1 MNIGVVGGGIAGLT
15 AAYRLGRAQRPG
27 EAGHVVTVYEAGPE
41 IGGQAR
47 TFPIAGT
54 RLEIFYHHLFAGD
67 REILTLIDEL
77 NLADEMEWLESRQ
90 GFFHSGTIYD
100 FGTPVSLL
108 KFKPLSFLDRIR
120 AGLAILFLMKYR
132 NWRALEQVTAVDW
145 VRRWSGAGAY
155 NVIFGPLLR
164 GKFGSS
170 ADEVTM
176 TWLWGKIHLRG
187 ASRSEGLQKESL
199 GYMRGSFQVL
209 LDALA
214 AAIEAQGGTIH
225 VSTPVERILVK
236 DGRATGV
243 QTHGAQRVTHDAVI
257 VTVPSSAFL
266 RMTPDLPDEY
276 AANLRWMRY
285 QRALCLVLQL
295 PRSLSHIYWMNIS
308 APDIPFVGVIE
319 QTNYIPPEI
328 YDGKHI
334 VYVTNYVA
342 PDSDLYRMTKEELF
356 AHYWPHLKKINPAF
370 DADWVEESWLFRDEA
385 GQPIVT
391 CDYAAHIPDY
401 ITPIRG
407 LYLANT
413 TQIYPEDRGMNYSV
427 RLGNVIANIVK
438 RETSVGHHV

>member
-1 MNIGVVGGGIAGLT
+1 MNIGIVGGGIAGLT
-15 AAYRLGRAQRPG
+15 AAYRLGHAQRPG
-27 EAGHVVTVYEAGPE
+27 EAGHTVTVYEAGPE

-67 REILTLIDEL
+67 RDILDLV
-77 NLADEMEWLESRQ
+77 ADLGLTDQMDWIESRQ
-90 GFFHSGTIYD
+90 GFFHGGTIYD

-108 KFKPLSFLDRIR
+108 KFKPLNVFDRFR
-120 AGLAILFLMKYR
+120 AGLMLLFLMKYR
-132 NWRALEQVTAVDW
+132 NWQALEPVTAVDW
-145 VRRWSGAGAY
+145 VRRWGGPGAY

-170 ADEVTM
+170 ADQVTM

-187 ASRSEGLQKESL
+187 ASRSEGMQKESL

-209 LDALA
+209 LDALG
-214 AAIEAQGGTIH
+214 AAIQAQGGTIH
-225 VSTPVERILVK
+225 VSTPVERIVVQ
-236 DGRATGV
+236 DGRATGI
-243 QTHGAQRVTHDAVI
+243 QHGARLTQHDAVI
-257 VTVPSSAFL
+257 ATVPSAAFL
-266 RMTPDLPDEY
+266 RMTPDLPDAY
-276 AANLRWMRY
+276 ADNLRWMRY

-295 PRSLSHIYWMNIS
+295 PRPLSHIYWMNIS

-319 QTNYIPPEI
+319 QTNYIPPET
-328 YDGKHI
+328 YAGKHI

-342 PDSDLYRMTKEELF
+342 PDSDLYRMNKEELF
-356 AHYWPHLKKINPAF
+356 AHYLPHLRKINPQFA
-370 DADWVEESWLFRDEA
+370 ADWVEASWLFRDEA

-391 CDYAAHIPDY
+391 CDYRAHIPDHV
-401 ITPIRG
+401 TPIAG

-427 RLGNVIANIVK
+427 RLGNTIADIVK
-438 RETSVGHHV
+438 RDE

>member
-1 MNIGVVGGGIAGLT
+1 MNIGIVGGGIAGLT
-15 AAYRLGRAQRPG
+15 AAYRLGQS
-27 EAGHVVTVYEAGPE
+27 GHTVTVYEAGPE

-77 NLADEMEWLESRQ
+77 GLTDEMEWIESHQ
-90 GFFHSGTIYD
+90 GFFHGGTIYD

-108 KFKPLSFLDRIR
+108 KFKPLNFLDRIR

-132 NWRALEQVTAVDW
+132 NWRALERTTAVDW
-145 VRRWSGAGAY
+145 VRHWGGAGAY
-155 NVIFGPLLR
+155 DVIFGPLLR

-170 ADEVTM
+170 AHEITM

-187 ASRSEGLQKESL
+187 ASRSEGMQKESL

-214 AAIEAQGGTIH
+214 AAIKAQGGTIH
-225 VSTPVERILVK
+225 TAAPVERILVE
-236 DGRATGV
+236 DGQAVGV
-243 QTHGAQRVTHDAVI
+243 QLDATRDTRHDAII
-257 VTVPSSAFL
+257 VTVPSQAFL
-266 RMTPDLPDEY
+266 RMTPDLPDAY

-285 QRALCLVLQL
+285 QRALCLILQL
-295 PRSLSHIYWMNIS
+295 PRPLSHIYWMNIS

-319 QTNYIPPEI
+319 QTNYIPPEV
-328 YDGKHI
+328 YDGKHV

-342 PDSDLYRMTKEELF
+342 PDSDLYRMSKDELF
-356 AHYWPHLKKINPAF
+356 AHYLPHLCKINPAF
-370 DADWVEESWLFRDEA
+370 DADWVEASWLFRDEA

-391 CDYAAHIPDY
+391 CDYAAHIPEHV
-401 ITPIRG
+401 TPIRG

-427 RLGNVIANIVK
+427 RLGNVIADIVK
-438 RETSVGHHV
+438 RQT